1 MSVIYKFLFPS
12 KPDGT
17 AMSLLILA
25 LRILFGI
32 LLMSH
37 GVQKWANYD
46 VMSGSFPDPLG
57 IGSQLSLVLAIFGE
71 MVCSMAFIFGFLY
84 RLAMLPMIFTMCIAF
99 FVVHGS
105 DPFAVKELAFIYLV
119 VFILLY
125 IAGPGKFSLDHF
137 IAKALASHKK
147 YLLPIFYKEVIT
159 YSWYVCGVQC
169 LLPTAG
175 ADSWSVHYETA
186 YYALPVL

>member
-12 KPDGT
+12 KPEGT
-17 AMSLLILA
+17 AMSLLLLG
-25 LRILFGI
+25 LRILFGV

-46 VMSGSFPDPLG
+46 ALSGSFPDPLG
-57 IGSQLSLVLAIFGE
+57 IGSQLSLILAIFGE

-84 RLAMLPMIFTMCIAF
+84 LLAMIPMIFTMCIAF
-99 FVVHGS
+99 FVVHGN

-137 IAKALASHKK
+137 IAKALIPQKSN
-147 YLLPIFYKEVIT
+147 
-159 YSWYVCGVQC
+159 
-169 LLPTAG
+169 
-175 ADSWSVHYETA
+175 
-186 YYALPVL
+186 